1 MAYGAQLDCYQHS
14 SDTLRQ
20 MTGLEL
26 SATQIWR
33 VADCYGAAMEAHN
46 TAAPTRCLTPLQS
59 DQMLYVEADGSM
71 ILTRNGSGWK
81 EVKLGRIFK
90 SSDCLHPDGKAGW
103 VSNSQY
109 MALLG
114 NSTAFIESMDRL
126 LADYGQPA
134 RRLIFITDGAPWL
147 RDWIE
152 QHYPQATS
160 ILDYYHAAEHLHAFS
175 TICFKGNTD
184 AQAGARWVATQ
195 KAVLLDSGLEQ
206 VLKNIEQAATVAATT
221 ASQDAAASLIGYYKS
236 NRDRMDYA
244 RYSKLGCGL
253 IGSGAIESGNR
264 TVIQQRMKRSGQR
277 WSEAGAQHMLNLRV
291 VRKNQQWSRVIEL
304 ASAQKI
310 ARAA

>member
-1 MAYGAQLDCYQHS
+1 MTYGAQLDCYEQS

-26 SATQIWR
+26 SPTQIWR
-33 VADCYGAAMEAHN
+33 VADCYGKAMELHN
-46 TAAPTRCLTPLQS
+46 TQAPTRCPTPLKA

-71 ILTRNGSGWK
+71 ILTRNGNGWK

-114 NSTAFIESMDRL
+114 NSTSFAQSMDRL
-126 LADYGQPA
+126 LANYDQPA

-152 QHYPQATS
+152 QGYPQATS

-175 TICFKGNTD
+175 AVCFKGHRD
-184 AQAGARWVATQ
+184 PQAGEQWVAAQ
-195 KAVLLDSGLEQ
+195 KTLLLGSGLEQ
-206 VLKNIEQAATVAATT
+206 VLKNIEQAAAGANNPTSLEAAT
-221 ASQDAAASLIGYYKS
+221 SLISYYKS

-244 RYSKLGCGL
+244 RYSQLGCGL
-253 IGSGAIESGNR
+253 IGSGAIESGHR

-291 VRKNQQWSRVIEL
+291 VRKNQQWARVVEL
-304 ASAQKI
+304 ASTQKSKQ
-310 ARAA
+310 AA